1 MGCNCGK
8 AKRKFQTLIQQKVT
22 PQPSPPMT
30 RAERIR
36 LRGIRIEARAQRI
49 AARNNAILAAK
60 KAEEDRRNIGN

>member
-8 AKRKFQTLIQQKVT
+8 AKKEFKALINQQIST
-22 PQPSPPMT
+22 QPTMT

-49 AARNNAILAAK
+49 AARNASILASQAK
-60 KAEEDRRNIGN
+60 KN